1 MKDQG
6 MQIIYRLCDAE
17 GKNRPSWFSKQAC
30 LASCAK
36 AFAPNNSDASWHLIC
51 DGVSTETVTKA
62 HELLRHRECQ
72 FVFLH
77 ERDNARSCRR
87 AMGYAIGLQLP
98 PDEVL
103 YFVEDD
109 YLHREHACAAV
120 LEGLSGLE
128 YDYVTLYDHPDMYRD
143 PSPNI
148 LVSGSGEVSRVRCGS
163 VCHWKSTKSTTMT
176 FATTKQRLMK
186 DWNLMRNFIKGKTPS
201 DFWMW
206 RALIEEQCVRLG
218 SSIPGYA
225 THVEENKLGPLW
237 NWEKESSGG

>member
-1 MKDQG
+1 MH
-6 MQIIYRLCDAE
+6 IIYRLCDAE
-17 GKNRPSWFSKQAC
+17 GKNRPPWFSKQAC
-30 LASCAK
+30 LASCLK
-36 AFAPNNSDASWHLIC
+36 VFDPVTTDSSWHLIC
-51 DGVSTETVTKA
+51 DDVSTDTVTKA
-62 HELLRHRECQ
+62 HELLGASECQ

-77 ERDNARSCRR
+77 ERDNAKACRR
-87 AMGYAIGLQLP
+87 AMGYAVSLNVP

-109 YLHREHACAAV
+109 YLHS
-120 LEGLSGLE
+120 EGAYYAILDGLGGLG
-128 YDYVTLYDHPDMYRD
+128 YDYVTLYDHPDMYQE

-148 LVSGSGEVSRVRCGS
+148 LVSGHGEVSRVRCGD

-186 DWNLMRNFIKGKTPS
+186 DWNLMRGFIKGKAPA

-206 RALIEEQCVRLG
+206 RVLIEEQCARLG

-225 THVEENKLGPLW
+225 THVEENNLSPLW
-237 NWEKESSGG
+237 NWKKESSGV